1 MTAPWW
7 NVLAVL
13 PSLLLSPLLLGVIG
27 KTKALVAGR
36 KGAPLLQP
44 YLDLLRLLGKG
55 AVYSRT
61 ATWVFRAAPAVSLA
75 AILLAGFMLPAG
87 PLVPPL
93 AFPGDLVLFAYL
105 LALSRFAVIAGA
117 MDTGSAFEGM
127 GASREAAF
135 SAFAEP
141 AFFLVLGVL
150 AWEEKSLSL
159 GVILGGAD
167 VVSWSAQIP
176 PLALASAALF
186 LILLAENSRIP
197 VDDPTTHLELTMIHE
212 VMVLDHSGPDLAFIL
227 YGSALKLWLF
237 GAVLVSMLLPA
248 GGPAWASMALFLGG
262 MAGVAVLVGL
272 VESAMAR
279 LRLVRVPQLL
289 GLAAVLAG
297 LAALLLMAGGLP

>member
-1 MTAPWW
+1 VSASWW
-7 NVLAVL
+7 NALSVL
-13 PSLLLSPLLLGVIG
+13 PTLFLAPLLLGIIG

-44 YLDLLRLLGKG
+44 YRDLYRLMGKG

-61 ATWVFRAAPAVSLA
+61 TTWVFRAAPSVSLGSL
-75 AILLAGFMLPAG
+75 LLACLMLPAG
-87 PLVPPL
+87 PLGAPL

-105 LALSRFAVIAGA
+105 LALGRFAVVAGA
-117 MDTGSAFEGM
+117 LDTGSAFEGM

-141 AFFLVLGVL
+141 GFFLVLGVL
-150 AWEEKSLSL
+150 AWKEQATSL
-159 GVILGGAD
+159 GPILASAD
-167 VVSWSAQIP
+167 VISWGGQIP
-176 PLALASAALF
+176 SLALAAGALY

-227 YGSALKLWLF
+227 YGSALKMWLF
-237 GAVLVSMLLPA
+237 GAVLVSILMPA
-248 GGPAWASMALFLGG
+248 QGTAWASTALFLGG
-262 MAGVAVLVGL
+262 MAVVAVSVGL
-272 VESAMAR
+272 VESFMAR
-279 LRLVRVPQLL
+279 LRLSRVPQYL

-297 LAALLLMAGGLP
+297 LAALLLMTGGKP